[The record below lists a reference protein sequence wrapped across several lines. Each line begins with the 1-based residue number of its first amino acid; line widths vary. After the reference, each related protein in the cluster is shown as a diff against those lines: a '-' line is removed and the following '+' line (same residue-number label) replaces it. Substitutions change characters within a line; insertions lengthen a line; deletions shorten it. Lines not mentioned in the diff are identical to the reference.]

1 MANRMTLNSPED
13 GITDQSRLFAREP
26 VDESAKVTLPQYL
39 ALRDRIADG
48 IEGGKMLAGMR
59 LPSERKLQVSTGAA
73 RGTIREALFQL
84 EAEGLIY
91 RRDRSGWYVSPPP
104 ITYDPTR
111 WESFMSFVAEQGRV
125 PATETLSTDEMP
137 AAPAIADI
145 FRVAPGS
152 RMFVINRRRSID
164 GRPVLVERILVE
176 AALTPG
182 LLEHDF
188 NGSLTRILTQHYGLS
203 VARNRLSMRPCAL
216 VRSAADQLG
225 VKAGTPGLMVVRTSF
240 DAKGRVVEFDR
251 EFWRHDA
258 IMVHVDVD
266 VPSN

>member
-1 MANRMTLNSPED
+1 MARVGLSTNESPAEVP
-13 GITDQSRLFAREP
+13 QP
-26 VDESAKVTLPQYL
+26 NVPQYL
-39 ALRDRIADG
+39 ALRDRIAEG
-48 IEGGKMLAGMR
+48 IEGGRMAAGMR
-59 LPSERKLQVSTGAA
+59 LPSERQLQTKSGAA

-111 WESFMSFVAEQGRV
+111 WAGFMTFVSDQGRT
-125 PATETLSTDEMP
+125 PATETLSTEEVP
-137 AAPAIADI
+137 AAPAIADL

-152 RMFVINRRRSID
+152 RMFVIVRRRSID
-164 GRPVLVERILVE
+164 GRPVLVERIMVD
-176 AALTPG
+176 ASLTPG

-188 NGSLTRILTQHYGLS
+188 NGSLTRILSRHYGLS
-203 VARNRLSMRPCAL
+203 VLRNRVDMRPCAL
-216 VRSAADQLG
+216 VRSAAERLG

-240 DAKGRVVEFDR
+240 DGEGRVVEFDR

-258 IMVHVDVD
+258 IRVHVDVNVRPAD
-266 VPSN
+266 